1 MAELRHVAIGGVV
14 GFCKYEW
21 LMAKNDR
28 QPGIKIQTSF
38 QRGLPTQI
46 ASARARNVCLS
57 HVNKEP
63 LP

>member
-38 QRGLPTQI
+38 QRGFRHRLLRQGLVMYALVT
-46 ASARARNVCLS
+46 
-57 HVNKEP
+57 
-63 LP
+63 